1 MTNKRIPYSLY
12 KAGYTEFKAFDYDCK
27 TKTIEVELP
36 DHKKVRFPK
45 EWHKVGNNYYTPNN
59 CVVSFWNTGLA
70 ENFYVEHHGSN
81 TLKTVHKT
89 IGPALDAR
97 EQVIA
102 FVNQF

>member
-1 MTNKRIPYSLY
+1 MTTKRIPYSLY
-12 KAGYTEFKAFDYDCK
+12 KAGYTEFKASDYDSK
-27 TKTIEVELP
+27 TKTIAVELP
-36 DHKKVRFPK
+36 DYKKVRFPK
-45 EWHKVGNNYYTPNN
+45 EWRKDGNNYFTPND

-70 ENFYVEHHGSN
+70 ENFYVEHHSK
-81 TLKTVHKT
+81 TLKTEHKT